1 MTSSNQPNHHHTET
15 AQWIEPHRAAF
26 LGRLASRGYSAFSIR
41 RYERTIERFCAA
53 MERCANERR
62 HLDGAMLERVRA
74 VVLAG
79 AFTSDATYAAYR
91 LDQFVASLVEAGVA
105 TRPQPAAHQP
115 TRREV
120 LRAEFTSYLRVQRGL
135 RESTINHCLYNFE
148 RFMTDRFGDEGMGD
162 LNAIT
167 PEGIVAFCRKLRC
180 KAWPSHLRNL
190 FEFLFWSGKTRHN
203 LATSIP
209 RVAHG
214 RAANL
219 PRYVRP
225 EVVQQLVDAARSDDA
240 LGRRDHAMLLLL
252 ARLGLRAPEVVAIQ
266 LEDIDWRAGEILIRG
281 KGGRHERVPLP
292 SAVGEAIV
300 DYIQNGRAGDSR
312 ALFVSHRAPHQPFK
326 DAQTINDVL
335 QKAFAKTGLKP
346 PQKYI
351 GSHLLRHS
359 LATAMLGGG
368 ASLEEIGHVLRH
380 RSRVTTTIYAKC
392 DLETLRSI
400 AQCWPA
406 EGGAQ

>member
-1 MTSSNQPNHHHTET
+1 MTSSNLPNHHHTET
-15 AQWIEPHRAAF
+15 AQWIEPYRAAF
-26 LGRLASRGYSAFSIR
+26 VGRLASRGYSAFSIR
-41 RYERTIERFCAA
+41 RYERTIDIFCAA
-53 MERCANERR
+53 IERCADDRR

-167 PEGIVAFCRKLRC
+167 PDGIVAFCRKLRC
-180 KAWPSHLRNL
+180 KSWPSHLRNL
-190 FEFLFWSGKTRHN
+190 FEFLFWSGRTRHN

-225 EVVQQLVDAARSDDA
+225 EVVQRLVDAARSDDA
-240 LGRRDHAMLLLL
+240 LGRRDWGCVLPRWWRSSWRTSTG
-252 ARLGLRAPEVVAIQ
+252 AR
-266 LEDIDWRAGEILIRG
+266 
-281 KGGRHERVPLP
+281 
-292 SAVGEAIV
+292 
-300 DYIQNGRAGDSR
+300 
-312 ALFVSHRAPHQPFK
+312 
-326 DAQTINDVL
+326 
-335 QKAFAKTGLKP
+335 AK
-346 PQKYI
+346 
-351 GSHLLRHS
+351 S
-359 LATAMLGGG
+359 
-368 ASLEEIGHVLRH
+368 
-380 RSRVTTTIYAKC
+380 
-392 DLETLRSI
+392 
-400 AQCWPA
+400 
-406 EGGAQ
+406 